1 MDPQVLQDLITKWL
15 MPSFL
20 SAVVAFLI
28 GLIWYHPR
36 VLGGRW
42 LDARGMS
49 VTDLK
54 RGATPFI
61 LSFPLWFLTALF
73 FSFML
78 IYMNINGSSEIFL
91 ISCLLWVAFAMPP
104 TVMGA
109 FYTGY
114 PFNAVAIDSAYQL
127 AGYYIFAVTHIGVG
141 MILH

>member
-28 GLIWYHPR
+28 GLIWYHPK

-42 LDARGMS
+42 LDARGMAVS
-49 VTDLK
+49 DLK
-54 RGATPFI
+54 RGSTPFI

-78 IYMNINGSSEIFL
+78 IYMHIDGNSEIFL

-104 TVMGA
+104 LVMGSL
-109 FYTGY
+109 YTGY
-114 PFNAVAIDSAYQL
+114 PFAAVAIDASYQL
-127 AGYYIFAVTHIGVG
+127 AGYYALALTHILLNMVSG
-141 MILH
+141 